1 MKLGSKSVACKEE
14 NSHWRCC
21 KNTSIFSFR
30 WSDYWCTILVHPVVK
45 SCVILLCV
53 SYLRPKTLK
62 YMCFI
67 VQVQPCFSY
76 KCFVT
81 DSKYIS
87 VLCSKVLLEIILIL
101 SSRINW
107 IIWVWVLFCLSSRA
121 WQIRIVEHLLWFCF
135 CPPALIEL
143 QALEFQSCIYGSCQP
158 LYGPYIDCV
167 NHIWNID

>member
-53 SYLRPKTLK
+53 SYLRHKILK

-87 VLCSKVLLEIILIL
+87 VLCSKVLLEIIFIW
-101 SSRINW
+101 SSRING
-107 IIWVWVLFCLSSRA
+107 IIWVWVLFCLSFENVWREVWSISVPSILA
-121 WQIRIVEHLLWFCF
+121 IDGVVCKEI
-135 CPPALIEL
+135 
-143 QALEFQSCIYGSCQP
+143 CI
-158 LYGPYIDCV
+158 
-167 NHIWNID
+167 